1 MADWR
6 QFINEITVDYIEETS
21 ETIGVVGKIVEI
33 DESKFEKRKYNR
45 GHRVEGQWVFGG
57 VERGSNM
64 RLKRH
69 FIQRYPLLFV
79 CFVFCGVLVVF
90 CFQYELN
97 GKISFQFI
105 ADDTVTDFLIDTPS
119 CQIPAWDPWDDSVK
133 DLFKK
138 VISPYKCSGQ
148 PSFLRIL
155 PNGVVT
161 VEDALLQY
169 YYEVEPQNV
178 SCVYQEIQRNAITI
192 DENVDNRVSLSASKA
207 LPFDQPL
214 EIDFLKTICRLGDP
228 YQDFVEF
235 LPITPLKREV
245 EKRCVSRNSKIKV
258 QKPLNV
264 IFLGLDSISHLNFIR
279 HFPKSQ
285 KYLTD
290 FLSPITM
297 QGYTKVGDNTF
308 PNLVPLLTG
317 HFYQHYYDEVNNKK
331 MAYKH
336 PPTDYYYRPFALAV
350 EKSDLKA
357 KSKGQCFGSKMEME
371 VIYDYLKSFTDT
383 MGQNRPFF
391 AFLFLARLTHDV
403 FNFAGYADEPT
414 FQLLKYLDE
423 SKILNNTMLLFFSD
437 HGIRFGRIRKT
448 RIGQYEER
456 MPFMHLILPKWFLD
470 DHTIIRKNLET
481 NAKRLTTPFD
491 IHATL
496 CHLASLMS
504 GDIQCDSKLKPGISL
519 FREVPSNRTCS
530 DAGITPHWC
539 TCQVSKPIST
549 DESRVQKAA
558 DTVIHT
564 INKWTGIYQAKCA
577 ILTLN
582 QILNARVTASG
593 QIGDTNLTNNKETFS
608 KSFLNYLIVVSAS
621 PSKAVFEA
629 TVRCEVLKEGQCEVL
644 DDISRITSNS
654 CLAWSTRVRLWR
666 CSPSTLHRTTSSR
679 RVILLVFAIGILS
692 IAPAWDACS

>member
-1 MADWR
+1 
-6 QFINEITVDYIEETS
+6 
-21 ETIGVVGKIVEI
+21 
-33 DESKFEKRKYNR
+33 
-45 GHRVEGQWVFGG
+45 
-57 VERGSNM
+57 M

-69 FIQRYPLLFV
+69 LVQRYPLFFV

-90 CFQYELN
+90 YFQYELDD
-97 GKISFQFI
+97 KISSQFI
-105 ADDTVTDFLIDTPS
+105 ADDTVTDFLIDTPG

-178 SCVYQEIQRNAITI
+178 SCVYQEIHRNAITN

-235 LPITPLKREV
+235 LPITPLKTEV

-317 HFYQHYYDEVNNKK
+317 HFYQHYYDEVNNKSMFFDDVEFSWK
-331 MAYKH
+331 LFAKLGYRSLLAEDAPEIATFNYFRNGFKY

-357 KSKGQCFGSKMEME
+357 KSKGQCFGNKMEME

-423 SKILNNTMLLFFSD
+423 SKILNNTMLIFFSD
-437 HGIRFGRIRKT
+437 HGIRYGKIRKT

-491 IHATL
+491 IHATM

-519 FREVPSNRTCS
+519 FREVPSNRTCF

-549 DESRVQKAA
+549 DESTVQKAA
-558 DTVIHT
+558 DTVIQT
-564 INKWTGIYQAKCA
+564 INKWTGIYQTKCA
-577 ILTLN
+577 ILTLS

-593 QIGDTNLTNNKETFS
+593 QIGDTNLTNNKETLS
-608 KSFLNYLIVVSAS
+608 QSFLNYLIVVSAS
-621 PSKAVFEA
+621 PSKAIFEA

-644 DDISRITSNS
+644 DDISRINEYGKQSVCISDTVLKKFCY
-654 CLAWSTRVRLWR
+654 CL
-666 CSPSTLHRTTSSR
+666 
-679 RVILLVFAIGILS
+679 
-692 IAPAWDACS
+692 